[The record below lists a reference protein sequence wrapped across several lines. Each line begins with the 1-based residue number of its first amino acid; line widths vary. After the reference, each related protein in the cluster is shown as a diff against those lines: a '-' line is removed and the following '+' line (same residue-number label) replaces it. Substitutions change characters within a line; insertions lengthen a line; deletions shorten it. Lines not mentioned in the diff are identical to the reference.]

1 MRLEDIGSLEYDFA
15 SVQGSLDVSAE
26 LANHLVVQGTCASSA
41 QSASQEV
48 MLNLDDNNL
57 LTTACVWCGIEFN
70 HDAVNSE
77 IQSDSVG
84 FMCPVCKAKIS
95 GQINMLDSGSPNAG
109 HL

>member
-1 MRLEDIGSLEYDFA
+1 LRLEDIGSLEYDFA
-15 SVQGSLDVSAE
+15 SVQGSLDVSTE
-26 LANHLVVQGTCASSA
+26 LANDIVVQGTCASSA

-48 MLNLDDNNL
+48 MLNMDYKNQ
-57 LTTACVWCGIEFN
+57 LTTTCVWCGIEFN

-95 GQINMLDSGSPNAG
+95 GQINVLDSGSPNAG